1 MRSPREAFI
10 INNGEIT
17 IFKGKSKVTYQLKD
31 IKVVA
36 FNFNVPYLA
45 IVFAFSI
52 TMNDGEEI
60 LISSFVGK
68 QIKVY
73 RLMKKILMEN
83 HIEITRTFLI

>member
-31 IKVVA
+31 IKEVA
-36 FNFNVPYLA
+36 FNFNIPYLA

-52 TMNDGEEI
+52 TMNNGKEI
-60 LISSFVGK
+60 LLVCK
-68 QIKVY
+68 
-73 RLMKKILMEN
+73 
-83 HIEITRTFLI
+83 